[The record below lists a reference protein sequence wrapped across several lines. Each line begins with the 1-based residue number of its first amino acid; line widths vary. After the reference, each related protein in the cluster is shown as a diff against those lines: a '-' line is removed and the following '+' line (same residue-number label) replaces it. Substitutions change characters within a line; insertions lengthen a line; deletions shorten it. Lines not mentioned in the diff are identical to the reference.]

1 MLTFPNPSLSLSAT
15 KTNNYQHHI
24 TNADHPIKPKT
35 SFKAHPLK
43 TKKKKTNE
51 KKNELPA
58 TVTRESSSLDL
69 TWSLLVEET
78 KPS

>member
-1 MLTFPNPSLSLSAT
+1 MLTFPNPSLSAT

-43 TKKKKTNE
+43 TFKKKTNE
-51 KKNELPA
+51 KLKKLNYLQQ
-58 TVTRESSSLDL
+58 
-69 TWSLLVEET
+69 
-78 KPS
+78 

>member
-1 MLTFPNPSLSLSAT
+1 MNISNHSNFNNSNANISQSLSLSAT

-43 TKKKKTNE
+43 TFKKKTNE
-51 KKNELPA
+51 K
-58 TVTRESSSLDL
+58 
-69 TWSLLVEET
+69 
-78 KPS
+78 